1 MLASSILIVSEYY
14 IVFLL
19 TVCLD
24 YDYNELVSTLDRFSS
39 YYSKYSVHRILDMGF
54 SPILLSFKSV
64 SPELTFTYI
73 LYFCWDPTDHY

>member
-1 MLASSILIVSEYY
+1 
-14 IVFLL
+14 
-19 TVCLD
+19 
-24 YDYNELVSTLDRFSS
+24 
-39 YYSKYSVHRILDMGF
+39 LDMGF